1 MHSRAHDFPTFP
13 NLCFLG
19 KSGRSIV
26 GKNLSHDPSSTD
38 PSVDQRRTR
47 GLNLT
52 ARDAYDGLE
61 NIQDIHHLFLRIK
74 YSPGLHWMGK
84 RRRGWFV
91 NNRSLILPRSET
103 CVTETLFSPISYK
116 LLFYLLVFLFFSF
129 LFLERERERERGNF
143 IRYIVSIRGGRKR
156 SSRKFA
162 SCFKSRICFTFSQRD
177 SSGRRIN
184 RGNASSG
191 HVTQTER
198 RKFHVQCFFAIL
210 FLLVNRPGSRDK
222 GLRYR
227 DIQF

>member
-52 ARDAYDGLE
+52 ARDAHDRLE
-61 NIQDIHHLFLRIK
+61 NIQDIHHSFLPRIK

-129 LFLERERERERGNF
+129 LFLERERERKLYPLYSFHSGREKKIVAKVRLVFQKSYLFYIFAERFVRSTNK
-143 IRYIVSIRGGRKR
+143 SRKR
-156 SSRKFA
+156 VIRTCNSNWTSEIPRSVFLCNFVPSCKSSRI
-162 SCFKSRICFTFSQRD
+162 SR
-177 SSGRRIN
+177 
-184 RGNASSG
+184 
-191 HVTQTER
+191 
-198 RKFHVQCFFAIL
+198 
-210 FLLVNRPGSRDK
+210 
-222 GLRYR
+222 
-227 DIQF
+227 